1 MLRNFSAATETL
13 DADRPLTVLTC
24 SLLHGLCSNDRSHA
38 LSSILLSAQRE
49 SSATGSLLHDTG
61 LSWMAVE
68 LAMRGYLRTNVVDGH
83 RDFGRFGREYGR
95 DVGCVV
101 VSAAREFEAGS
112 RC

>member
-1 MLRNFSAATETL
+1 
-13 DADRPLTVLTC
+13 
-24 SLLHGLCSNDRSHA
+24 
-38 LSSILLSAQRE
+38 
-49 SSATGSLLHDTG
+49 
-61 LSWMAVE
+61 MAVE